1 MTLAHHKPLVL
12 VTPPVSFLVS
22 HSTSAVHTC
31 TQVDHMVLLHTAID
45 DLVEINKVL
54 ENVNE
59 WLLLGLQLGLI
70 YPTLKRIEEEQ
81 DKNIKKC
88 KTEMLAAWLQ
98 EEDNVADPCCA
109 DLKAALKNIGQN
121 RVASEINP

>member
-1 MTLAHHKPLVL
+1 MTPAHHIPLVL

-22 HSTSAVHTC
+22 HST
-31 TQVDHMVLLHTAID
+31 HMYTHIRKLITVVLLHTAIG
-45 DLVEINKVL
+45 DLVEINKAL

-81 DKNIKKC
+81 HKNIKKC

-98 EEDNVADPCCA
+98 EKDNVVDPCCA
-109 DLKAALKNIGQN
+109 DLKAALKSIGQN